1 MKVRRV
7 GASALTVFAGTSI
20 ISSGLVSAF
29 LAGTHPA
36 QFAYT
41 TAAANTC
48 GAHPAT
54 TISSVAINAALVQL
68 DSVSAVRLAAATP
81 TATATA
87 SATAG
92 GSAAAPTPTANP
104 TNSSA
109 SAAPSASPT
118 TSKPA
123 TPTPTPST
131 KSPTPTPSPTAS
143 APAVQLC
150 VSVQAVTT
158 SVQPGGTATFAIW
171 VWPSGGA
178 AKSITLTASAKV
190 TAAITPRFS
199 VCPSASGATCTV
211 GTLAAGQADELL
223 GAMTVP
229 KTAKAGQHAAL
240 TATAKATG
248 ATAAAPASASAL
260 VSAAATGT
268 AKPTGTSSGTPG
280 SAGTPTGVGVTLPSS
295 LLPLSPT
302 GIASSAAAL
311 PFLPSPTTD
320 PGGSFPT
327 VAPGAIP
334 SAGTGALPN
343 AHGAPVTYASDS
355 LPLSTRLLGGQV
367 LGLAVLAA
375 ALVIAIAR
383 LSLRE
388 PRRQQGQDA
397 APETDAAS

>member
-41 TAAANTC
+41 TAAADTC
-48 GAHPAT
+48 GPHPAT

-68 DSVSAVRLAAATP
+68 DSVSAVQLAAATP

-87 SATAG
+87 SSTAG
-92 GSAAAPTPTANP
+92 SSAAAPTPTANP

-109 SAAPSASPT
+109 SASPSASPT

-131 KSPTPTPSPTAS
+131 KSPTPSPPAS
-143 APAVQLC
+143 SPAVQLC

-158 SVQPGGTATFAIW
+158 SVQPGGTASFAIW

-260 VSAAATGT
+260 VSAAATGA

-327 VAPGAIP
+327 VAPGATP

-388 PRRQQGQDA
+388 PRRQHGQDA